1 MVARWLAGPPALP
14 HQPGDASR
22 SWTWRV
28 IIEHLPMIRAA
39 GYTAILLSPHE
50 SACGG
55 KQSLGYDPYDFRSFG
70 SAHGTE
76 MELAEL
82 IRKAHALRIQ
92 VSRSNTSAGRASG
105 ARGPGGP

>member
-1 MVARWLAGPPALP
+1 MVARGSTGSTAPARGCEPALDVARDP
-14 HQPGDASR
+14 RAS
-22 SWTWRV
+22 
-28 IIEHLPMIRAA
+28 PDD
-39 GYTAILLSPHE
+39 P
-50 SACGG
+50 CGG
-55 KQSLGYDPYDFRSFG
+55 LHGDPTVAPRERQSLGYDPYDFRSFG